1 MQMKLTDFGLKI
13 DANQKTL
20 GDYTQLPQGQTT
32 LFGKVDEWASAA

>member
-13 DANQKTL
+13 DTNQKTL
-20 GDYTQLPQGQTT
+20 SEFIQLPQGQTT